1 VTRFYGLVPL
11 LKQNLAARI
20 SLCRALTSL
29 SISTIIVPEF
39 ASSGALYV
47 TRLRTRTR
55 PGPAVL
61 PRRVISID
69 DGTSSELWVRV
80 WF

>member
-1 VTRFYGLVPL
+1 VTWFYGFVPL
-11 LKQNLAARI
+11 MKQNLAGGI

-29 SISTIIVPEF
+29 SISTTIVPEF
-39 ASSGALYV
+39 ASLGALYV

-55 PGPAVL
+55 PGLAVL
-61 PRRVISID
+61 PRRVISND

-80 WF
+80 LF